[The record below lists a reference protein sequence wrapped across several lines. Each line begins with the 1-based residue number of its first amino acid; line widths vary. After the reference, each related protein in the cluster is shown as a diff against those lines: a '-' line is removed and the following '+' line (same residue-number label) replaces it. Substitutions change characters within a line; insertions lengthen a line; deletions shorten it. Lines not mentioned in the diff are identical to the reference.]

1 MKKDILIL
9 ILFLFLAPTLYSQA
23 PQSIPYQAV
32 VRNTDGSMMAEAAMT
47 ITFKIHDNTATGTV
61 VYEENHTATTNA
73 QGLISLNVGNG
84 VVVSGTFSGINWGAG
99 SKFLHVLMNAGSG
112 VVDLGTQQMMS
123 VPYALY
129 AEKANTTNVSVSA
142 VGDTLYLGNG
152 NFILVPGISNSNK
165 TVDTGLGNSLLPG
178 VTYCADKTI
187 SASGCDGMTTLHY
200 QGYTY
205 DLVEIAGQC
214 WFKENLRASSFNDGS
229 PITYVE
235 ANGSASCN
243 GPWGEV
249 IASNPQAYYGYYD
262 NDFQKQALYGNI
274 YNSSCLVN
282 ENICPLGWHVPS
294 MCDFHYLSHR
304 QGVTINEINSLQG
317 NVNDRYGA
325 NTYLPG
331 KLLDADT
338 SIWNFTSPLFLP
350 SNSSGLSV
358 KLGGYRNG
366 CGDVGVGGGSDFWIY
381 SNDDIDGWFNL
392 RQLRITPTSLYPDVL
407 FLSSSRYN
415 SLNNTFYNGID
426 NQGYYIR
433 CIKD

>member
-1 MKKDILIL
+1 MKQ
-9 ILFLFLAPTLYSQA
+9 LFTLLLLAFALGISAQA

-32 VRNTDGSMMAEAAMT
+32 VRNSDGTVMAEAAMT
-47 ITFKIHDNTATGTV
+47 IIFKIHDATAAGTV
-61 VYEENHTATTNA
+61 VYEDNHTANTNS

-84 VVVSGTFSGINWGAG
+84 SVVSGTFSGINWGAG

-112 VVDLGTQQMMS
+112 VVDLGTQQMLS

-152 NFILVPGISNSNK
+152 SFILVPGISNSNAQ
-165 TVDTGLGNSLLPG
+165 VESGLGASLLPG
-178 VTYCADKTI
+178 VTQCAEQTV
-187 SASGCDGMTTLHY
+187 SASGCDDIATLDY

-205 DLVEIAGQC
+205 ELVEIAGQC
-214 WFKENLRASSFNDGS
+214 WFKENLRATSFNDGS
-229 PITYVE
+229 PITYV
-235 ANGSASCN
+235 ASNGSASCN

-262 NDFQKQALYGNI
+262 NDLQKQALYGNI
-274 YNSSCLVN
+274 YNSSCLIN

-294 MCDFHYLSHR
+294 MCDFHYLSHK
-304 QGVTINEINSLQG
+304 QGVSIDEINSLQG
-317 NVNDRYGA
+317 SVSDNYGA

-331 KLLDADT
+331 KLLDTDT

-350 SNSSGLSV
+350 SNSSDLSV
-358 KLGGYRNG
+358 KLGGYRTG
-366 CGDVGVGGGSDFWIY
+366 CADVGVGGWSDFWIY